1 MLKVQASKMRSL
13 LYWLTDVVSPQNCN
27 SLGVF
32 LAVRSLLTPPK
43 SLAALSTLRDGSW
56 KDGCY

>member
-1 MLKVQASKMRSL
+1 MLCHSL
-13 LYWLTDVVSPQNCN
+13 DLFLT
-27 SLGVF
+27 
-32 LAVRSLLTPPK
+32 VRSLLTPPK

>member
-1 MLKVQASKMRSL
+1 MLCHSL
-13 LYWLTDVVSPQNCN
+13 D
-27 SLGVF
+27 VF
-32 LAVRSLLTPPK
+32 LTVCSLLTPPK